1 MDRIT
6 SLIGKLKDYRD
17 NIYSY
22 LEAATIEAED
32 TIIDMNISQL
42 YDSGERRDGTKI
54 TPAYAPE
61 TVAIKKKK
69 GQPTNRVTLRDTF
82 DWQASFWVQFYPDG
96 FEIKASD
103 WKTERLTQKYGDEI
117 LGLQDEMVKYLCETF
132 YLPRLRTELRKI
144 LGYDE

>member
-6 SLIGKLKDYRD
+6 SLIGKLEDYRD

-22 LEAATIEAED
+22 LEAATTEAED

>member
-1 MDRIT
+1 MERIT
-6 SLIGKLKDYRD
+6 SLIGKLEDYRD

>member
-6 SLIGKLKDYRD
+6 DLIGKLEDYRD
-17 NIYSY
+17 NINSY
-22 LEAATIEAED
+22 LEAVTIEARD

-42 YDSGERRDGTKI
+42 YDSGERRDGKKI
-54 TPAYAPE
+54 TPKYTPA
-61 TVAIKKKK
+61 TIAIKKKK

-82 DWQASFWVQFYPDG
+82 DWQSSFWIQYYPDG

-117 LGLQDEMVKYLCETF
+117 LGLQDEMVKYLCQNM
-132 YLPRLRTELRKI
+132 YLPRLIEELKKK
-144 LGYDE
+144 LGYV

>member
-6 SLIGKLKDYRD
+6 DLIGKLEDYRD
-17 NIYSY
+17 NINSY

-42 YDSGERRDGTKI
+42 YDSGERRDGKKI
-54 TPAYAPE
+54 TPEYAPV

-82 DWQASFWVQFYPDG
+82 DWQASFWVQHYPDG

-103 WKTERLTQKYGDEI
+103 WKTEQLKQKYGDEI
-117 LGLQDEMVKYLCETF
+117 LGLQDVMVKYLCENF
-132 YLPRLRTELRKI
+132 YLSHLITELKKT
-144 LGYDE
+144 LGYV

>member
-6 SLIGKLKDYRD
+6 SLIGKLEDYRD

-42 YDSGERRDGTKI
+42 YDSGERRDGKKI
-54 TPAYAPE
+54 TPEYAPK

-132 YLPRLRTELRKI
+132 YLPRLRTELRKM
-144 LGYDE
+144 LGYEE

>member
-6 SLIGKLKDYRD
+6 SLIRKLEDYRD
-17 NIYSY
+17 NINSY

>member
-6 SLIGKLKDYRD
+6 SLIGKLEDYRD

-103 WKTERLTQKYGDEI
+103 WKTERLVAKYGDGI
-117 LGLQDEMVKYLCETF
+117 LGLQDEMVKVLCENY
-132 YLPRLRTELRKI
+132 YLPRLITELRKT
-144 LGYDE
+144 LGYE

>member
-6 SLIGKLKDYRD
+6 SLIGKLEDYRD

-96 FEIKASD
+96 CEINASD
-103 WKTERLTQKYGDEI
+103 WKAERLTQKYGDEI

>member
-6 SLIGKLKDYRD
+6 SLIGKLEDYRD

-42 YDSGERRDGTKI
+42 YDSGEKRDGTKI

>member
-6 SLIGKLKDYRD
+6 SLIGKLEDYRD

-22 LEAATIEAED
+22 LEAATTEAED

-82 DWQASFWVQFYPDG
+82 DWQASFWVQFYPDC

>member
-6 SLIGKLKDYRD
+6 SLIGKLEDYRD

-96 FEIKASD
+96 FEIKAGD

>member
-6 SLIGKLKDYRD
+6 DLIGKLEDYRD
-17 NIYSY
+17 NINSY

-42 YDSGERRDGTKI
+42 YDSGERRDGKRI
-54 TPAYAPE
+54 TPEYAPE

-82 DWQASFWVQFYPDG
+82 EWQASFWVQYYPDG

-144 LGYDE
+144 LGYEE

>member
-6 SLIGKLKDYRD
+6 SLIGKLEDYRD

-82 DWQASFWVQFYPDG
+82 NWQASFWVQFYPDG

-103 WKTERLTQKYGDEI
+103 WKTERLVAKYGDGI
-117 LGLQDEMVKYLCETF
+117 LGLQDEMVKVLCENY
-132 YLPRLRTELRKI
+132 YLPRLITELRKT
-144 LGYDE
+144 LGYE

>member
-6 SLIGKLKDYRD
+6 SLIGKLEDYRD

-22 LEAATIEAED
+22 LEAATIEEED

-42 YDSGERRDGTKI
+42 YDSGERRDGKKI
-54 TPAYAPE
+54 TPEYAPE

-117 LGLQDEMVKYLCETF
+117 LGLQDEMVKYLCDTF

>member
-6 SLIGKLKDYRD
+6 DLIGKLEDYRD
-17 NIYSY
+17 NINSY

-42 YDSGERRDGTKI
+42 YDSGERRDGKRI
-54 TPAYAPE
+54 TPEYAPA

-82 DWQASFWVQFYPDG
+82 DWQASFWVQYYPDG

-117 LGLQDEMVKYLCETF
+117 LGLQDKMVKYLCANF
-132 YLPRLRTELRKI
+132 YLPHLIEELKKI
-144 LGYDE
+144 LGYV

>member
-6 SLIGKLKDYRD
+6 DLIGKLEDYRD

-32 TIIDMNISQL
+32 TIIDMNIYQL

>member
-6 SLIGKLKDYRD
+6 SLIGKLEDYRD
-17 NIYSY
+17 NIFSY

-42 YDSGERRDGTKI
+42 YDSGERRDGKKI
-54 TPAYAPE
+54 TPEYAPE

-82 DWQASFWVQFYPDG
+82 EWQASFWIQYYPDG

-117 LGLQDEMVKYLCETF
+117 LGLQDEMVKYLCANL
-132 YLPRLRTELRKI
+132 YLPHLIEELKKI
-144 LGYDE
+144 LGYV

>member
-6 SLIGKLKDYRD
+6 SLIGKLEDYRD

-22 LEAATIEAED
+22 LEAATREAED